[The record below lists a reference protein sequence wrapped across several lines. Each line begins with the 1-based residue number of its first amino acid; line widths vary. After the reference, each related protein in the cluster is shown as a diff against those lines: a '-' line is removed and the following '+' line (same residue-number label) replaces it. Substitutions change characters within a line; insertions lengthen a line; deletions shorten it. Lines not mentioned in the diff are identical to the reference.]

1 MSTNTQYCSGRR
13 NFLKGILPAGAMV
26 CLGSNPILAKASGGE
41 DPSEPSPEHKFL
53 EKSDMDFQETFAF
66 AYKIYMIPLLKK
78 MAEDIGREK
87 LIESLKSYA
96 TEVTFVQ
103 QTTEMW
109 RSLLTSVFWTHVL
122 TREIIEDSEL
132 NLKYNVTECL
142 WAKTFREAEAGDIGF
157 ALFCYPD
164 FARAIVADRKL
175 TRTKTLM
182 QGAEFCDF
190 HFELDEKPDTIK

>member
-1 MSTNTQYCSGRR
+1 MVSTNTQYCSGRR

-26 CLGSNPILAKASGGE
+26 CLGSSPILAKASSGE
-41 DPSEPSPEHKFL
+41 NPSKSSPEHKFL
-53 EKSDMDFQETFAF
+53 EKSNMDFQETFAF

-78 MAEDIGREK
+78 MAVDIGPEK
-87 LIESLKSYA
+87 FIESLKSYA

-109 RSLLTSVFWTHVL
+109 RSLLDSVFWTHVL

-164 FARAIVADRKL
+164 FARAIVTHRKL
-175 TRTKTLM
+175 RRTQTLM
-182 QGAEFCDF
+182 QGAEYCDF
-190 HFELDEKPDTIK
+190 YYDFE